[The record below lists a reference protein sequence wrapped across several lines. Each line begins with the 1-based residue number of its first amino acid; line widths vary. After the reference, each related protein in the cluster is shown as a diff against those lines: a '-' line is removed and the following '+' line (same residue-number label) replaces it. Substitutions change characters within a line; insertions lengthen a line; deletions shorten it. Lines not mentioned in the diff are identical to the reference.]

1 LIGQREDVKGTRRRR
16 RQRRKRRKRRKRKR
30 RKRGKTHLI
39 RSHAAPDSHASTSNK
54 FSFPSFPSKRSVAI
68 SRSVEFVFFLLAAP
82 PSFSFCSFGEG
93 RFLPAAGSGEDDAG
107 AAIGGEC

>member
-30 RKRGKTHLI
+30 RK
-39 RSHAAPDSHASTSNK
+39 TSNK